1 MRRVLLS
8 VLLGAAVSAG
18 VAFASGQQPQTPAP
32 DQQTA
37 GSVAA
42 GSGDLPGI
50 LITRQLAAARSLAV
64 GDTVRL
70 AVDAAGTRSTTFS
83 VVGIYEPVPDPMR
96 FAQPRLEARL
106 HLPDLLALT
115 ASGDD
120 PLAAGAVTSINVAL
134 EDPAEAAQVARDLSQ
149 RLPDLV
155 AAPTRGETD
164 RTATFLVLERFH
176 RAIAIVTVLGAA
188 TFLLALMV
196 ILVNERRATVGVLR
210 LIGLS
215 RGRILLQ
222 VLAEGALI
230 AAAGAAFG
238 ILFALAAQHGFNAF
252 FQWRYD
258 TALVFL
264 RITPDV
270 VLIALLISLP
280 LGMLASAAASAA
292 LLREGLLTLIR
303 R

>member
-1 MRRVLLS
+1 MFV
-8 VLLGAAVSAG
+8 AAV
-18 VAFASGQQPQTPAP
+18 VA
-32 DQQTA
+32 
-37 GSVAA
+37 SVAA
-42 GSGDLPGI
+42 VTSGRQPQAPAPAEQVPAREAAASSGAPPGI
-50 LITRQLAAARSLAV
+50 LITRQLAAARNLRV
-64 GDTVRL
+64 GQTVRL
-70 AVDAAGTRSTTFS
+70 AVDAAGDRSATFRID
-83 VVGIYEPVPDPMR
+83 GLYEPVPDPMR
-96 FAQPRLEARL
+96 FAQSRFEARL

-115 ASGDD
+115 AGTDD
-120 PLAAGAVTSINVAL
+120 AVASGAVTSINVAL
-134 EDPAEAAQVARDLSQ
+134 KNPEEAEQVARDISQ

-176 RAIAIVTVLGAA
+176 QAIAIVTVLGAA

-215 RGRILLQ
+215 RRRILLQ

-230 AAAGAAFG
+230 AVAGAVFG
-238 ILFALAAQHGFNAF
+238 ILFAFAAEHAFNAF

-270 VLIALLISLP
+270 VLTALLISIP
-280 LGMLASAAASAA
+280 LGMLASAAASGA
-292 LLREGLLTLIR
+292 LLREELLTLIR